1 MRLKTKIEEPFTVA
15 GTVSNKILIFDIDD
29 TLIYSNATINVMKD
43 GKVVKVL
50 TSVEYNDYLKKDG
63 EYFDFS
69 NFDSLLLL
77 REANMT
83 PYWETLKREYEKGTH
98 IAILTA
104 RSRPTMIKKFFLEK
118 GIDIKDDL
126 IFCCGYSKFPWKGT
140 IQYKKTKVIEYLT
153 LLGYNTLVFFDDNL
167 YNLEMAKQLEDL
179 YQSIK
184 IITVHAKIN

>member
-1 MRLKTKIEEPFTVA
+1 MYLKPKIEEPFTVA

-29 TLIYSNATINVMKD
+29 TLIYSNATIYVVKD
-43 GKVVKVL
+43 GKRIKEL
-50 TSVEYNDYLKKDG
+50 TPAEYNDYVWQEG
-63 EYFDFS
+63 ESFDYS
-69 NFDSLLLL
+69 NFDSSKLLNS
-77 REANMT
+77 ANFT
-83 PYWETLKREYEKGTH
+83 KYWDTLKREYAKGTH

-104 RSRPTMIKKFFLEK
+104 RGKPAMIKKFFLNN

-126 IFCCGYSKFPWKGT
+126 IFCCAYSKFPWKGP

-179 YQSIK
+179 YPSIK